1 VKIPHKPILQD
12 AVAGEKSKSQRKREM
27 TALQDIGEQ
36 LVELTRSQ
44 LDKLALP
51 EALME
56 AVQMA
61 RSMNQRGARKRQ
73 LQYIGKVMRSVDAD
87 PIRAALE
94 ALGKAHQHAA
104 GQFHAIERWRDR
116 LLTQGDAAL
125 EEFFEKYP
133 DADRQHL
140 RQLVRNAMAEKLADK
155 APRVARVLFHYLREV
170 MQINDAS

>member
-1 VKIPHKPILQD
+1 MKTPHKPILRD
-12 AVAGEKSKSQRKREM
+12 AEADEKSKSQRKREM

-44 LDKLALP
+44 LDKLTLP
-51 EALME
+51 EALLE

-87 PIRAALE
+87 PIRVALE
-94 ALGKAHQHAA
+94 ALEKPHQQAA
-104 GQFHAIERWRDR
+104 GHLHAIERWRDR

-140 RQLVRNAMAEKLADK
+140 RQLVRNATAEKLADK
-155 APRVARVLFHYLREV
+155 TPRVARVLFHYLREV